1 MIEVPINF
9 LAIIAAA
16 VATMVI
22 GFLWY
27 GPLFGKQW
35 SRLMGWGEM
44 TPEKMKE
51 MQKKALPGY
60 TIQFVGALFMAC
72 VFAYILVFANTYF
85 NESGALPGI
94 EGALWLWV
102 GFIVPVTIG
111 SVFWEGKPWRLWFI
125 NAGYFLVNLLVIGAI
140 LGAWA

>member
-1 MIEVPINF
+1 MIEVPINY
-9 LAIIAAA
+9 LAVIVAA

-51 MQKKALPGY
+51 MQKKAVPGY
-60 TIQFVGALFMAC
+60 AIQFIGALFMAY
-72 VFAYILVFANTYF
+72 VLAHVLVFSNAYF
-85 NESGALPGI
+85 NVSGVAVGI
-94 EGALWLWV
+94 EAGFWSWL
-102 GFIVPVTIG
+102 GFIAPVTVG
-111 SVFWEGKPWRLWFI
+111 SILWEGKPFTLWLI
-125 NAGYFLVNLLVIGAI
+125 NAGYFLVNLLMIGAI